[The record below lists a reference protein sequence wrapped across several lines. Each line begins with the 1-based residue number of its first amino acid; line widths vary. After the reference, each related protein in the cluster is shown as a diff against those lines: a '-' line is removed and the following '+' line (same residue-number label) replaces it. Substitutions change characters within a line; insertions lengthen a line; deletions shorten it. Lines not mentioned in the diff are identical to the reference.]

1 MSRRSPFHII
11 DTDPRRRADVARELS
26 SQHLCAEVY
35 VSLAAFCD
43 EMPDSGAVLA
53 FDDPSSPPDG
63 LLRDAMTLTLNV
75 LPIALYA
82 EHPSP
87 AQIVRALRNGVL
99 DYFQLPFD
107 GPAIRTSL
115 DRLITEGERSAA
127 LMRQRF
133 MAHAFL
139 DRLTR
144 RERDVLSLLASGC
157 SNKQMARRLGISPR
171 TVEIHRGHLMLK
183 LNARNVAEAVKIALE
198 ANLDLEWQIS
208 EH

>member
-11 DTDPRRRADVARELS
+11 DTDSHRRTDIARELS
-26 SQHLCAEVY
+26 SQHLHAEVY
-35 VSLAAFCD
+35 ASLAAFCD

-63 LLRDAMTLTLNV
+63 ILHRAMTLTLKV

-82 EHPSP
+82 ERPSP
-87 AQIVRALRNGVL
+87 AQIVRALRNGVM
-99 DYFQLPFD
+99 DYFPLPFD
-107 GPAIRTSL
+107 VPAIRTSL

-127 LMRQRF
+127 LMRQRL

-139 DRLTR
+139 DKLTR
-144 RERDVLSLLASGC
+144 RERDVFSLLASGC
-157 SNKQMARRLGISPR
+157 SNKQIARRLGISPR

-183 LNARNVAEAVKIALE
+183 LNARSVAEAVKIALQ
-198 ANLDLEWQIS
+198 ANLDVE
-208 EH
+208 